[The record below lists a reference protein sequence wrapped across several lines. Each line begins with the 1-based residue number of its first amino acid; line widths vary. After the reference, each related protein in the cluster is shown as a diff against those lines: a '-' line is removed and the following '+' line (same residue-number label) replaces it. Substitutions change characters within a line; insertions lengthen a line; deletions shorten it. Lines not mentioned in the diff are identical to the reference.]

1 MAMMIQAPNFKNRP
15 PVNMY
20 PHLTFE
26 PYAHKQFPEW
36 VMAPEGWTPIA
47 GMETEAARDG
57 VKVLVHDEEE
67 KQAVLSGSAS
77 TVRETDEKTS
87 LYAQAE
93 TLGIDVDKRW
103 SLDTLRRKVTGRSD
117 AA

>member
-1 MAMMIQAPNFKNRP
+1 MAALIQAPNFKHRP

-36 VMAPEGWTPIA
+36 VTAPAGWAPIS
-47 GMETEAARDG
+47 GMETEAVGGA

-103 SLDTLRRKVTGRSD
+103 SLDTLRRKVTGRSE